1 MGKKKESDS
10 QLIKRLIK
18 EKHPDVWL
26 IEFAS
31 IGEKLN
37 NNEYGAFTKNG
48 LITYLLSNE
57 KKLIKTGEISWPI
70 EKIGEVDHFAIKS
83 IFSIDGIQFIIGN
96 HGKEV
101 QKFLEGEKKDS
112 FTIKPR
118 PFYRKIL
125 GFRSG
130 KRWKQVTA
138 VIGYLLIIF
147 FLIGLFNGNDS
158 ETKENH
164 TNKEKVV
171 ETTSSEVKNQTTQNK
186 VTKEKESKSHDQ
198 DKQINVSDDRN
209 KNTESK
215 SINASETKTTDSKN
229 RIPVTLIETVDG
241 DTIKVNYKGKEETVR
256 YLLVDTP
263 ESKKPGT
270 CVQPYAKAAAERNR
284 ELVNSGNLS
293 LEFDNGNERDK
304 YGRLLAYVFVDGK
317 SVQEELLK
325 EGYARVAYIYD
336 PPYKYLST
344 FENDEKVAQNK
355 HLNIWSDP
363 SYVTDKGFN
372 GCANDQTTSHQTS
385 QSTHSTQSTH
395 SSAGSNYNANTQPAA
410 PTTPSTGQTDFA
422 NCTELREVYPDGVP
436 SSSPAYQP
444 KLDRDHDNY
453 ACERN

>member
-1 MGKKKESDS
+1 MGQKKESESD
-10 QLIKRLIK
+10 LIKRLIK
-18 EKHPDVWL
+18 DKHPDVWL
-26 IEFAS
+26 IGNAS

-37 NNEYGAFTKNG
+37 YNEHGAFTKKG
-48 LITYLLSNE
+48 LITYILSNE
-57 KKLIKTGEISWPI
+57 KKLIKTGEISWPT
-70 EKIGEVDHFAIKS
+70 EKHGEVDHFAFKS
-83 IFSIDGIQFIIGN
+83 IFSIDGIQFVTGN

-147 FLIGLFNGNDS
+147 FLIGIFNGNDS
-158 ETKENH
+158 ENGEKH
-164 TNKEKVV
+164 TNKEKAV
-171 ETTSSEVKNQTTQNK
+171 ETTSEVKNQTTQNK
-186 VTKEKESKSHDQ
+186 VEKESTSHEQ
-198 DKQINVSDDRN
+198 DKQINVSDDQN

-215 SINASETKTTDSKN
+215 SINANETKSPDSKN

-293 LEFDNGNERDK
+293 LEFDNGSERDK

-363 SYVTDKGFN
+363 GYVTDKGFN
-372 GCANDQTTSHQTS
+372 GCANDQTTNHHTSQTS
-385 QSTHSTQSTH
+385 HPTQGTQ
-395 SSAGSNYNANTQPAA
+395 SSAGSNYNANTQPTA
-410 PTTPSTGQTDFA
+410 PSTTTPSTGQTFA
-422 NCTELREVYPDGVP
+422 NCTELRKVHPNGVP
-436 SSSPAYQP
+436 SSDPDYQP

-453 ACERN
+453 ACERD